1 MECAGPEIAS
11 ASALWANFFTH
22 CRDAKMVLKRWPC
35 NEPIPGAKGWSIT
48 DITSNGINLI
58 FTYMISK
65 DETNKLAPQIVLL
78 SDGKFYL

>member
-1 MECAGPEIAS
+1 
-11 ASALWANFFTH
+11 
-22 CRDAKMVLKRWPC
+22 MVLKRWPC

-65 DETNKLAPQIVLL
+65 DETNKLAPQIVLW